1 MFIRGVSS
9 TRIKLMHKEGVV
21 KGRFETSFQ
30 LTFHRVD
37 VMCLMFFLLIHRVR
51 SITMKKSISS
61 GRPTVGEVDLK
72 ALEFNYRQI
81 QKRIPKDVKLLA
93 VVKADAYGHGAIP
106 VSLKLEKLG
115 VEYLGVAI
123 PEEGVELRKGGVKAP
138 ILVLGSIYGEEVDQF
153 FRFRLTPVIF
163 GTDSFKL
170 LSREAERRRR
180 KVKVHLKVD
189 TGMGRLGVPL
199 NLWPDFLRE
208 VKRLSKIEIE
218 GILSHFSM
226 THEEEDY
233 THNQW
238 RSFQRAVTIAGEM
251 GISPKYLHM
260 ASSATLTAFPMYT
273 AKLVRP
279 GIMLYG
285 SYPSPRFQNLIPLKP
300 VMTLK
305 TQIHFLKRV
314 PPKTRISYG
323 GIFTAERESLIAT
336 LPIGYADGYSHR
348 LSNHGEV
355 LIHGRRAP
363 VVGKVCMDFIMVD
376 VTDIPHVSVGDEVI
390 LIGKQ
395 GREQITAE
403 EIAEKINSIPY
414 EVLCLIGKR
423 VPRIYKE

>member
-1 MFIRGVSS
+1 MN
-9 TRIKLMHKEGVV
+9 
-21 KGRFETSFQ
+21 
-30 LTFHRVD
+30 
-37 VMCLMFFLLIHRVR
+37 LMFFLLIHWV
-51 SITMKKSISS
+51 SYIMINLCKSS
-61 GRPTVGEVDLK
+61 GRPTIAEVDLR

-81 QKRIPKDVKLLA
+81 QKRIPEGVKLLA

-123 PEEGVELRKGGVKAP
+123 PEEGVELRRGGVKAP
-138 ILVLGSIYGEEVDQF
+138 ILVLGGIFGREVDQI

-163 GTDSFKL
+163 RKDSLKL
-170 LSREAERRRR
+170 LFQEAVRRRRR

-199 NLWPDFLRE
+199 SAWPDFLKE
-208 VKRLSKIEIE
+208 VKRFPKIEIE

-226 THEEEDY
+226 LDAEKDY
-233 THNQW
+233 TQSQW
-238 RSFQRAVTIAGEM
+238 GAFQRAVTIAQEM
-251 GISPKYLHM
+251 GISCQYLHM
-260 ASSATLTAFPMYT
+260 ASSATLTDFPGYS

-285 SYPSPRFQNLIPLKP
+285 SYPSPKFQSLIPLKP

-305 TQIHFLKRV
+305 TRIHFLKSV
-314 PPKTRISYG
+314 PPGTRISYG
-323 GIFTAERESLIAT
+323 GTFKTKRESLIAT
-336 LPIGYADGYSHR
+336 LPIGYADGYSRH

-355 LIHGRRAP
+355 LIHGKRAP

-376 VTDIPHVSVGDEVI
+376 VTDIPRVSVGDEVI
-390 LIGKQ
+390 LMGRQ

-403 EIAEKINSIPY
+403 EIAEKINSISY

-423 VPRIYKE
+423 VPRVYKEGKR